1 MRRRH
6 REIGKKAGYT
16 YAEGFKRIKV

>member
-1 MRRRH
+1 MRKRH

-16 YAEGFKRIKV
+16 YAESFKRIKV